1 MPRAAPDV
9 AAMTV
14 TDAITDTFADGR
26 KRAARQQNPLGSPY
40 DPNSLYSQLKTQLMA
55 TMAWNPDGTLMVGLT
70 QMMKQPRESS
80 GEAGSQ
86 VTWQQGM
93 KLQRAAAQ
101 RVAVKV
107 REGALMRRGVRV
119 SRQAARFWWMVQQWM
134 VSAVR
139 IATTVRVRVMRKM
152 KRRLQAKRMI
162 AKNNKHSMSYIAALT
177 AAFYTA

>member
-1 MPRAAPDV
+1 MN
-9 AAMTV
+9 
-14 TDAITDTFADGR
+14 I
-26 KRAARQQNPLGSPY
+26 Q
-40 DPNSLYSQLKTQLMA
+40 
-55 TMAWNPDGTLMVGLT
+55 

-119 SRQAARFWWMVQQWM
+119 SRQAARVWWMVQQWM

-162 AKNNKHSMSYIAALT
+162 AKNNKHIMSYIAALT